1 MKNRDTPARFLWLPP
16 GLRPP
21 VPMVWRQEHVFLLV
35 GVAARQAAS
44 PTAILSHQPDAG
56 EAEAGLLAPG
66 HGAFNQAVADDL
78 KRWKEGSARQADE

>member
-1 MKNRDTPARFLWLPP
+1 MNLSFPPIGKHVVTTPLTDDFS
-16 GLRPP
+16 
-21 VPMVWRQEHVFLLV
+21 VLLV

-56 EAEAGLLAPG
+56 EADAGLLAPD

-78 KRWKEGSARQADE
+78 KRWKERPARQTDE